1 MATDKTFTVA
11 GVSTLNGD
19 CKIRFANDVMRVK
32 TLSKGGHDDIRFIE
46 MPEAMLKTEAAKF
59 IAALPEFEDAVAQE
73 AIAEYLDKHDKQPKV
88 KVEVKRAVKAAV
100 ATKPVKAAV
109 ATKPAAT
116 VKAPVV
122 TKTKAEVRAVLD
134 AAEDAPF

>member
-32 TLSKGGHDDIRFIE
+32 NLSKSGHEDIRLVE
-46 MPEAMLKTEAAKF
+46 MPEALLKTDAAKF
-59 IAALPEFEDAVAQE
+59 IMALPEFEDALAQD

-88 KVEVKRAVKAAV
+88 KVEVKKAVKAAV
-100 ATKPVKAAV
+100 AS
-109 ATKPAAT
+109 KPA
-116 VKAPVV
+116 
-122 TKTKAEVRAVLD
+122 KTKAEVKSVLD
-134 AAEDAPF
+134 TAEDAPF